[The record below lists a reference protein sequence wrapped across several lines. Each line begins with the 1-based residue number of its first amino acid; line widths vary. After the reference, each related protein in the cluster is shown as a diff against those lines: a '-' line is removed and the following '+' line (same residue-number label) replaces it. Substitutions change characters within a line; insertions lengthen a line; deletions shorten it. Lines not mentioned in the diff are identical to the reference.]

1 MDPHLLRKMAYS
13 VPEMGSDR
21 LVSDGGVTLG
31 RALCVS
37 VSSVSLSV

>member
-1 MDPHLLRKMAYS
+1 MVTHLLRKMAYS

-21 LVSDGGVTLG
+21 LDSDGGVSLG
-31 RALCVS
+31 PEGR